1 MKKIVVGSNG
11 RNIPRIPIPVSK
23 SPEIKKI
30 HLNKGLELILTSLV
44 FSVSDNTDILKL
56 TLSNLIQSK
65 SKLNTIYFL
74 AELSKILFTT
84 CCNFQPYQISES

>member
-44 FSVSDNTDILKL
+44 FSVSDNTDIL
-56 TLSNLIQSK
+56 N
-65 SKLNTIYFL
+65 
-74 AELSKILFTT
+74 
-84 CCNFQPYQISES
+84 